1 MTQKA
6 IRHRPGRNLFAAPR
20 WPLPLRL
27 LGSLTLLLLG
37 GCSPHLA
44 GTNDA
49 ALEYEV
55 DADPATGRALDAAS
69 TAVRAK
75 ARLSSA
81 QITADVDPTADGRG
95 IRVVVDADATGA
107 VDALV
112 SWRGGVTVSRAQPPR
127 DGAPRAGQPPEV
139 GASIADLPLATVDT
153 ALHGR
158 ALALTFPP
166 HARDALVALAAS
178 DPSARVTLS
187 RGATHLATLDLEAA
201 LATPLVL
208 PFGDDVTAY
217 ARAAHNRA
225 LLESPALPPMHR
237 TAAMRLPPDRALAA
251 ACALLPF
258 ALSFAWLAFVRR
270 FDRARPEPIWLV
282 ITTFALGGLSTIP
295 AGLAEMAYASA
306 TPWLDPSVMTLG
318 GQTWALPIAVA
329 VFTLV
334 VGVSEEGAKFLGAW
348 SLARH
353 RREFDEPIDGIIYGS
368 AASLG
373 FAAVENVKYFAVGR
387 MSGMVIAVRAF
398 VTVPAHMFFGAI
410 WGYAL
415 GRQLVSRKTSALP
428 LFALA
433 ALAHGSFDA
442 LLSTD
447 GMQLASTVLILV
459 LAFGFVAMLRAALRY
474 GVVPARASWPASA
487 PGDAPATEPMP
498 GGELARTYFRVGSAR
513 SFYACA
519 TALIACAFALTV
531 LGGAYEYLHHRV
543 GIVFVGLATAI
554 LALFGLSAYGAS
566 ETIPLDVA
574 IDAQGVTFG
583 GARTPWRAVVNLDVE
598 VSGKR
603 ARVLLRTTESVVRL
617 GPASVETAQAI
628 AASIR
633 AAHAVM

>member
-1 MTQKA
+1 MSQKA
-6 IRHRPGRNLFAAPR
+6 EFLFEARRRPRGDASIARR
-20 WPLPLRL
+20 WFLPPWT
-27 LGSLTLLLLG
+27 SLVLALVATLALA

-55 DADPATGRALDAAS
+55 DADPATGRPLDAESA
-69 TAVRAK
+69 AVRAK
-75 ARLSSA
+75 ARLSAA
-81 QITADVDPTADGRG
+81 QISADVDPTPDGRH

-112 SWRGGVTVSRAQPPR
+112 SWRGGLTASR
-127 DGAPRAGQPPEV
+127 V
-139 GASIADLPLATVDT
+139 GSSTGTGVPLAELPLATVDT

-158 ALALTFPP
+158 ALALTFPA
-166 HARDALVALAAS
+166 HARDTLVALAAS
-178 DPSARVTLS
+178 DPHERVTLS
-187 RGATHLATLDLEAA
+187 RGATRLATLDVRDSLV
-201 LATPLVL
+201 TPLVL
-208 PFGDDVTAY
+208 GFGDDVTAY
-217 ARAAHNRA
+217 ARAARNRS
-225 LLESPALPPMHR
+225 LLESPMLPPMHR
-237 TAAMRLPPDRALAA
+237 TDAVRLPTDRALAA
-251 ACALLPF
+251 GCAILPF
-258 ALSFAWLAFVRR
+258 ALSFAWLGFVRR

-282 ITTFALGGLSTIP
+282 VATFALGGLSTIP
-295 AGLAEMAYASA
+295 AGLAEMAYAAA

-318 GQTWALPIAVA
+318 GQAWALPIAIA

-334 VGVSEEGAKFLGAW
+334 VGVTEEGAKFLGAW

-353 RREFDEPIDGIIYGS
+353 RHEFDEPIDGIIYGS
-368 AASLG
+368 AAALG

-398 VTVPAHMFFGAI
+398 VTVPAHMFFGAL

-415 GRQLVSRKTSALP
+415 GRQLVSRKASVLP

-447 GMQLASTVLILV
+447 GMQLTSTVLILG
-459 LAFGFVAMLRAALRY
+459 LAVAFVAMLRVALRY
-474 GVVPARASWPASA
+474 GVVAARASWPGAA
-487 PGDAPATEPMP
+487 PPTEPMP
-498 GGELARTYFRVGSAR
+498 GGELARTYFRVGSSRTFFA
-513 SFYACA
+513 SAA
-519 TALIACAFALTV
+519 GLIVCSFALTV
-531 LGGAYEYLHHRV
+531 VGGAYEYLHHRV
-543 GIVFVGLATAI
+543 GIVFVGLSTVL

-598 VSGKR
+598 VNGKR

-617 GPASVETAQAI
+617 GPTSIEKAQAI

-633 AAHAVM
+633 AAHAVV